1 MDRKTSLIYF
11 ISFGIVFIPYVFMS
25 FFMSRKKV
33 DSGNAQV
40 RNLPPIFRI
49 IWWTMPYFSESMN
62 RLSSLID
69 QKKIKKIE
77 NMLIVANL
85 KLGINQLIGAS
96 FLLGIIFS
104 IVAALMALCL
114 SRSVGLIFIIS
125 MMAFVLG
132 AIYPF
137 NAIQNMADKRQIQI
151 MRSLPFAI
159 DLLCAAI
166 RSGVDFTAAI
176 RYYVTTEGEKNP
188 LAVEFGVML
197 RQLELGKTR
206 IEAIEDMAKR
216 IQTDGFTSFAGA
228 VAHSF
233 EVGSPIVD
241 TMKIQASE
249 MRRIRFNIAER
260 KAARA
265 ASSMIF
271 PIAVFIMPAMFL
283 IIGTPIL
290 LQVFSSGLGGIM
302 K

>member
-1 MDRKTSLIYF
+1 MDRKTLFIYF
-11 ISFGIVFIPYVFMS
+11 ISFGIVFISYILVS
-25 FFMSRKKV
+25 FFMNRKKV
-33 DSGNAQV
+33 EDGTVKAS
-40 RNLPPIFRI
+40 NLPPIFRM
-49 IWWTMPYFSESMN
+49 IWWTMPYFSESMTKFV
-62 RLSSLID
+62 SLID

-96 FLLGIIFS
+96 LLLGIVFA
-104 IVAALMALCL
+104 IVAALMTLCPL
-114 SRSVGLIFIIS
+114 NSGGFIIIVS
-125 MMAFVLG
+125 MVALTMGVA
-132 AIYPF
+132 YPF
-137 NAIQNMADKRQIQI
+137 TSIQAMADKRQIQI

-166 RSGVDFTAAI
+166 RSGVDFTAAV
-176 RYYVTTEGEKNP
+176 RYYVTTEDEKNP
-188 LAVEFGVML
+188 LAVEFGIML

-228 VAHSF
+228 IAHSF
-233 EVGSPIVD
+233 EVGSPIVE

>member
-1 MDRKTSLIYF
+1 MENKQLFIYVM
-11 ISFGIVFIPYVFMS
+11 SFGIVFIPYIFIS
-25 FFMSRKKV
+25 FFMNRKKV
-33 DSGNAQV
+33 EDGNVKV
-40 RNLPPIFRI
+40 RNLPPIFRM

-62 RLSSLID
+62 RISALID
-69 QKKIKKIE
+69 ERNRKKYE
-77 NMLIVANL
+77 NTLIVANL
-85 KLGINQLIGAS
+85 KLSINQLLGAS
-96 FLLGIIFS
+96 LLLGIVFAI
-104 IVAALMALCL
+104 IAALLTLCIT
-114 SRSVGLIFIIS
+114 SRPSVIFIVFLLAMTMGI
-125 MMAFVLG
+125 A
-132 AIYPF
+132 YPF
-137 NAIQNMADKRQIQI
+137 ASIQDMAEKRQIQI

-176 RYYVTTEGEKNP
+176 RYYVTTEDEKNP
-188 LAVEFGVML
+188 LAVEFGIML

-233 EVGSPIVD
+233 EVGSPIVE

-265 ASSMIF
+265 SSSMIF